1 MSRNIEITEMS
12 EIELLNIF
20 ASNLK
25 YMMEYTEINQRE
37 LAIRSGISEATISKY
52 LNSKVMPSLRAI
64 VNFCYAL
71 DCDVYDLIPTACVVI
86 E

>member
-37 LAIRSGISEATISKY
+37 LAIRSGISEPTISRY
-52 LNSKVMPSLRAI
+52 LNASIKPSITAI

-71 DCDVYDLIPTACVVI
+71 NCDIYDLVPTACVVI